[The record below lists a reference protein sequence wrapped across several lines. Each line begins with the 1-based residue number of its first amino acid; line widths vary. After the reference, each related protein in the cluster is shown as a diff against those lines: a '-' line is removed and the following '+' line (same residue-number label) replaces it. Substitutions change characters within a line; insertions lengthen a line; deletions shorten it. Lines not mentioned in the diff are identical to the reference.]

1 MSENHVCPWWL
12 AYTFDNPLRRLIHNP
27 VRIFD
32 GLVGQGM
39 TVMDVG
45 CGMGYFSIG
54 MAKTVGDSGRV
65 IAIDLQQQMLDIMLK
80 RAAREGVEHRI
91 EPHLSEA
98 DKINISIRIDFIL
111 AFWVV
116 HEFPDPAG
124 FFKKA
129 ASFLKPEGKLLYS
142 EPSFHVSAIKYND
155 ILTAALANGFK
166 KVKDP
171 NISFSRAALLSL

>member
-1 MSENHVCPWWL
+1 MSGNHVCPWWL

-32 GLVGQGM
+32 GLVRPGM

-54 MAKTVGDSGRV
+54 MARMVGDSGRV
-65 IAIDLQQQMLDIMLK
+65 IGVDLQQQMLNIMLK
-80 RAAREGVEHRI
+80 RAVRAGMAHRI
-91 EPHLSEA
+91 EPHLSAA
-98 DKINISIRIDFIL
+98 DKINISSRIDFIL

-129 ASFLKPEGKLLYS
+129 ASLLKPAGKLLYS
-142 EPSFHVSAIKYND
+142 EPAFHVSAITYND
-155 ILTAALANGFK
+155 ILTAALTNGFT
-166 KVKDP
+166 KVKDL
-171 NISFSRAALLSL
+171 NISASRAALLSL

>member
-27 VRIFD
+27 VTIFD
-32 GLVGQGM
+32 GLVRPGM

-54 MAKTVGDSGRV
+54 MAKLVGDSGRV
-65 IAIDLQQQMLDIMLK
+65 IGVDLQQQMLDIMQK
-80 RAAREGVEHRI
+80 RAAREGVANRI

-98 DKINISIRIDFIL
+98 DRINISSRIDFIL

-116 HEFPDPAG
+116 HEFPDPAS
-124 FFKKA
+124 FFKKS
-129 ASFLKPEGKLLYS
+129 ASLLNPAGKLLYS
-142 EPSFHVSAIKYND
+142 EPSFHVSAIQYNN

-166 KVKDP
+166 KVKDL
-171 NISFSRAALLSL
+171 NISFSRAVLLSL

>member
-32 GLVGQGM
+32 GLVRPGM

-54 MAKTVGDSGRV
+54 MAKIVDDSGRV
-65 IAIDLQQQMLDIMLK
+65 IGVDLQQQMLDIMIK
-80 RAAREGVEHRI
+80 RAARAGVAHRI

-98 DKINISIRIDFIL
+98 DKINIGTRIDFIL

-129 ASFLKPEGKLLYS
+129 AAVTQTGNCPDQARVFFALLLYGQN
-142 EPSFHVSAIKYND
+142 HHD
-155 ILTAALANGFK
+155 LTA
-166 KVKDP
+166 V
-171 NISFSRAALLSL
+171 ISFFGQLNHSLHDFI

>member
-1 MSENHVCPWWL
+1 MSDHHVCPWWF

-32 GLVGQGM
+32 GLVRPGM
-39 TVMDVG
+39 IVMDVG

-54 MAKTVGDSGRV
+54 MAKIVGDSGRV
-65 IAIDLQQQMLDIMLK
+65 IGVDLQQQMLDIMLK
-80 RAAREGVEHRI
+80 RAVRAGVAHRI
-91 EPHLSEA
+91 EPLLSEA
-98 DKINISIRIDFIL
+98 DKINISRRIDFIL

-129 ASFLKPEGKLLYS
+129 ASLLKPGGKLLYS
-142 EPSFHVSAIKYND
+142 EPAFHVSAIKYND
-155 ILTAALANGFK
+155 ILSAALNNGFK
-166 KVKDP
+166 KVDDLQ
-171 NISFSRAALLSL
+171 ISFSRATLLSV